1 MTLAIIAFVETYQDI
16 DNTAPINAWQ
26 NYFVDNSCLV
36 PGRTFEFMPFT
47 AGSYSSAINTVTAE
61 TMLQFPGTYA
71 MIEFAE
77 SFYMFPRH
85 YIATSLWAF
94 DPAIVNLANFET
106 SYANGDVYNVAVLQG
121 QVKAISTAFESVD
134 ITISSGID
142 SVRGQ
147 VPTRKMTSAIISKS
161 EGQ

>member
-1 MTLAIIAFVETYQDI
+1 MTLAIIAFVEVYEDF
-16 DNTAPINAWQ
+16 DDALPVNNWQ
-26 NYFVDNSCLV
+26 NYFVDSNCSI
-36 PGRTFEFMPFT
+36 PDRTFEFMPFT
-47 AGSYSSAINTVTAE
+47 AGSYSSAINTITAE
-61 TMLQFPGTYA
+61 TTLQFPGTYA
-71 MIEFAE
+71 MVEFAE
-77 SFYMFPRH
+77 SFYMLPRH

-94 DPAIVNLANFET
+94 DPLIVNSANFNT
-106 SYANGDVYNVAVLQG
+106 SYINGDVYNVAVLQG
-121 QVKAISTAFESVD
+121 QIKAISTAFESVD